1 MTSGEQNGGSLTRQ
15 AFLEPRRMGDGGG
28 GQLFAEGGAGDE
40 ELLTRCSASKT
51 VVVYQS
57 KGS

>member
-1 MTSGEQNGGSLTRQ
+1 MTSGEQNNGSLTRQ

-51 VVVYQS
+51 MVV
-57 KGS
+57 